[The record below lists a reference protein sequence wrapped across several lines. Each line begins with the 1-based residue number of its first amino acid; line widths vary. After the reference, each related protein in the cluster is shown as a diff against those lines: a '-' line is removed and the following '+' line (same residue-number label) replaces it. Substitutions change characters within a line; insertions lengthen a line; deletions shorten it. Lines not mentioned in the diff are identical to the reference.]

1 MAFGVSFVVGLPR
14 RLVYLACRIRPI
26 VTIPANIRP
35 AAVWPAVVTT
45 GAALQTVGR
54 KNGADAIEQAS
65 DAHAI
70 SSSSVSDA

>member
-1 MAFGVSFVVGLPR
+1 MAFGISFVVGPPG

-26 VTIPANIRP
+26 VAIPANIRA
-35 AAVWPAVVTT
+35 AAVWPAMVTT
-45 GAALQTVGR
+45 DAALQAVGR

-70 SSSSVSDA
+70 SSSSVLDA